1 MEKNVIENKD
11 TTEIK
16 AKKKVK
22 NYKMRFQVSDGII
35 LAVLV
40 IFALLIVLPFI
51 NVIAISFTTPKA
63 YADTPLLLFPKVFT
77 LENYET
83 LFQDGRIMIG
93 YRTSGKL
100 LLMAMPLNMFLTTT
114 IAYGLSRTGYPGRKF
129 LLKFVVFTM
138 LFSGGI
144 VPLYMT
150 IKSYGLIGSM
160 WGVAL
165 SQGINTFYMII
176 MLNFFQS
183 LSESLV
189 ESAKLDGAGEF
200 KILWKIILPLSK
212 PVIATVFLYYLVDR
226 WNEWY
231 NAMIFVR
238 DTQNT
243 PLQLVLRNIVLD
255 SQNIDNIVSESIE
268 LFTFSAGIKMGAVVV
283 TVIPVMCIYPFLQK
297 YFTKGIMLGAVK

>member
-1 MEKNVIENKD
+1 MSRRHR
-11 TTEIK
+11 
-16 AKKKVK
+16 
-22 NYKMRFQVSDGII
+22 NYKMRFQVPDAII
-35 LAVLV
+35 LLVLLA
-40 IFALLIVLPFI
+40 FALIIVLPFI

-77 LENYET
+77 WENYET
-83 LFQDGRIMIG
+83 LFQDGRIGIG
-93 YRTSGKL
+93 FRTSGKF
-100 LLMAMPLNMFLTTT
+100 LLMAMPMNMFFTTT
-114 IAYGLSRTGYPGRKF
+114 VAYGLSRTGYPGRG
-129 LLKFVVFTM
+129 LILKFVVFTM

-144 VPLYMT
+144 VPLYLT

-165 SQGINTFYMII
+165 SEGINTFYMII

-183 LSESLV
+183 LPESLV
-189 ESAKLDGAGEF
+189 ESAKLDGAGEYR
-200 KILWKIILPLSK
+200 ILWNIVLPLSK

-231 NAMIFVR
+231 NAMIMVR

-255 SQNIDNIVSESIE
+255 SQNLDNIMTESVE

>member
-1 MEKNVIENKD
+1 M
-11 TTEIK
+11 
-16 AKKKVK
+16 KKGK
-22 NYKMRFQVSDGII
+22 NYKMRFQAADAVI
-35 LAVLV
+35 LVVLV
-40 IFALLIVLPFI
+40 LSALAIVLPFL
-51 NVIAISFTTPKA
+51 NVIAISLTTPKA

-77 LENYET
+77 LENYEN
-83 LFQDGRIMIG
+83 LFKDGRITIG
-93 YRTSGKL
+93 FRTSGKF
-100 LLMAMPLNMFLTTT
+100 LLMAMPINLFLTTT
-114 IAYGLSRTGYPGRKF
+114 VAYGLSRTGYPGRSF

-144 VPLYMT
+144 VPLYLT
-150 IKSYGLIGSM
+150 IKSYGLVGSL

-165 SQGINTFYMII
+165 SEGINTFYMII

-183 LSESLV
+183 LPESLV
-189 ESAKLDGAGEF
+189 ESAKLDGAGEYR
-200 KILWKIILPLSK
+200 ILWNIVLPLSK

-231 NAMIFVR
+231 NAMIMVR
-238 DTQNT
+238 DTANT

-255 SQNIDNIVSESIE
+255 SQNLDNIMTESVE

-297 YFTKGIMLGAVK
+297 YFTKGIMIGAVK

>member
-1 MEKNVIENKD
+1 M
-11 TTEIK
+11 K
-16 AKKKVK
+16 AKQKK
-22 NYKMRFQVSDGII
+22 NYKVRFQTADAII
-35 LAVLV
+35 LAILVLS
-40 IFALLIVLPFI
+40 ALAIILPFL

-77 LENYET
+77 WENYET
-83 LFQDGRIMIG
+83 LFQDGRIAIG
-93 YRTSGKL
+93 FRTSGKL

-114 IAYGLSRTGYPGRKF
+114 VAYGLSRTGYPGRGF

-144 VPLYMT
+144 VPLYLT

-165 SQGINTFYMII
+165 SEGINTFYMII

-183 LSESLV
+183 LPESLV
-189 ESAKLDGAGEF
+189 ESAKLDGAGEY
-200 KILWKIILPLSK
+200 KILWNIVLPLSK

-231 NAMIFVR
+231 NAMIMVR
-238 DTQNT
+238 DTANT

-255 SQNIDNIVSESIE
+255 SQNLDNIMTESVEI
-268 LFTFSAGIKMGAVVV
+268 FTFSAGIKMGAVVI

-297 YFTKGIMLGAVK
+297 YFTKGIMIGAVK